1 MPTDRKTA
9 FHTPFEKPV
18 PLLYGDSMYVWNHLS
33 TDTVHV
39 LSFPVGLQGRLGVVR
54 SPKSI
59 GLDVELGAWREYL
72 SYVN

>member
-1 MPTDRKTA
+1 
-9 FHTPFEKPV
+9 
-18 PLLYGDSMYVWNHLS
+18 MYVWNHLS